1 MGVCIMGV
9 VNAFPTEPD
18 TPLPPPDHAMEAL
31 YQATLQK
38 TKSLRAMG
46 YTVVEMW
53 ECEWKSKVSASPEI
67 QAFLSSLDM
76 VLPLNPLDAIFW
88 RRTGAASLCYKAAE
102 PKGKKYVTWTSRPNT
117 LG

>member
-1 MGVCIMGV
+1 MGV

-38 TKSLRAMG
+38 TKSLRVMA

-53 ECEWKSKVSASPEI
+53 ECEWKSKVSTSPEI
-67 QAFLSSLDM
+67 QAFLSSLCI
-76 VLPLNPLDAIFW
+76 VLPLNPRDAFFW